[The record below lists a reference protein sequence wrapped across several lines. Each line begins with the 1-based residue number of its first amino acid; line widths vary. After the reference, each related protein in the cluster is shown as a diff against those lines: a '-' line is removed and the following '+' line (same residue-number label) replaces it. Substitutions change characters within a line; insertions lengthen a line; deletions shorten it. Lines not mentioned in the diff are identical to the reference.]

1 MGRIEP
7 CASFH
12 ISFANSDRLSG
23 GCGLIG
29 FGSVSGRGLAD
40 AQAHVRS
47 CHRLHLEFAATF
59 CWRLFEVTMTPST
72 ELELKIFRFA
82 ESAGR
87 ARWQIAGLAVLSNAL
102 QVTDTLLMDALDDLH
117 RRKFMKFRQW
127 SYPENDW
134 VLYAGCD
141 REYFNHDFHVR
152 VTFSGRKYFESLEAE
167 GTEEGRV
174 NPIAVALLQKAGHGA
189 TLRELRE
196 AYSDLGKRPN
206 PDLTGVVQHGV
217 AALECTAKMIAGNT
231 KGTLGDV
238 LKQRSLAL
246 PPTLAGMLTKAWGFT
261 SDRGRHVADGKPISY
276 RDAELVLS
284 LAEAMIVYLLRSPQV
299 VDRP

>member
-1 MGRIEP
+1 
-7 CASFH
+7 
-12 ISFANSDRLSG
+12 
-23 GCGLIG
+23 
-29 FGSVSGRGLAD
+29 
-40 AQAHVRS
+40 
-47 CHRLHLEFAATF
+47 
-59 CWRLFEVTMTPST
+59 MTPS
-72 ELELKIFRFA
+72 EDLELKLYRFA
-82 ESAGR
+82 ESTGK
-87 ARWQIAGLAVLSNAL
+87 ARWRPADAATLSNL
-102 QVTDTLLMDALDDLH
+102 GQFTDLSVLIDALDDLYA
-117 RRKFMKFRQW
+117 RKFMEFRQW
-127 SYPENDW
+127 SYPQNGW
-134 VLYAGCD
+134 SAYGGGD
-141 REYFNHDFHVR
+141 REYFYRGFEMR
-152 VTFSGRKYFESLEAE
+152 VTFSGRKYFESLEARAA
-167 GTEEGRV
+167 EEGRV
-174 NPIAVALLQKAGHGA
+174 DRMAVARLLEKAEHGA

-196 AYSDLGKRPN
+196 AHSDLDKRPN

-261 SDRGRHVADGKPISY
+261 SDRGRHVADGKPISH